1 MHCFQF
7 LFWLKFCSVLE
18 SFSFGVQKKWSLVTL
33 DRWLSYVVMIVWEV
47 AWVDSALVGLDK
59 WLSYSLLF
67 FFQTA
72 KSNLDKKSICI
83 LDPAPFSRKI

>member
-1 MHCFQF
+1 MHCFRF

-47 AWVDSALVGLDK
+47 AWVDSALVGLDI
-59 WLSYSLLF
+59 WLSFKGGHLSRFDCISLVKLF
-67 FFQTA
+67 
-72 KSNLDKKSICI
+72 I
-83 LDPAPFSRKI
+83 